1 MLNIKE
7 VHGLPDLHASHP
19 AFRCR
24 SSKKKNHSRPVVHY
38 LDQEYINSVLKMHCF
53 EDLRTCCC
61 YLNVQQLYPIL
72 DHVQELMFM

>member
-24 SSKKKNHSRPVVHY
+24 KKKITLGLWSITWTKNK
-38 LDQEYINSVLKMHCF
+38 YISVLKMHCF
-53 EDLRTCCC
+53 EDLRACC
-61 YLNVQQLYPIL
+61 YLIMCNNCIQY
-72 DHVQELMFM
+72 